1 MNSISKKQRG
11 TLVVGLLLVA
21 AGLIFFLFPSGV
33 GLAEWLMRLWPIFLI
48 CAGVVR
54 VMGFA
59 VERKPKSPTGGMLL
73 MIIGL
78 LFFVGR
84 FHSDLN
90 ALQIYGRYWILLLA
104 VFAGVELI
112 RFYSH
117 RHTEGPPP
125 RMFTARRLIVILL
138 IATTG
143 IFANRVAGSNSSLLS
158 ALKLDGFIGGL
169 RDSVVG
175 DTYSFTDGAVTAQPV
190 NGSIKVTV
198 NNSYGNVK
206 VSRGGLV
213 RATLTKGVRAWN
225 ESDARRIAEQIKL
238 SFTQTSEGVSISTN
252 RSEVNHQFT
261 TDILIE
267 VPQDSYVAVTN
278 SYGAVTAEG
287 LSSDLMIKESY
298 GRADVSGIDG
308 DVSLALNYSDV
319 NISRIGGDL
328 SVTGAKQARITSV
341 AGSVEVAASNGSV
354 HLQDIAGKLK
364 VEAPFCSI
372 DAQDLR
378 RDAEIKTENGSVKVA
393 RTSHVSIKGPRSD
406 VRAEQIDG
414 DLFIDSSH
422 SQVVVRDVAGE
433 MVVAGEKS
441 SITAENVH
449 GPVEVETSHGEVT
462 VKNFYEAV
470 RVATSYRDVIL
481 ITSNPP
487 SSDIEVENSHGG
499 IKLVLPQASQFQ
511 LDATSESGQV
521 RPVGFAEL
529 GGRTRGENLFA
540 ILGSDGPVIRLKT
553 SYKNITVQA
562 NGSAPTQASKVV
574 E

>member
-1 MNSISKKQRG
+1 MSSISKKQRG
-11 TLVVGLLLVA
+11 TLIVGLLLVA
-21 AGLIFFLFPSGV
+21 AGLIFFLIPSGA

-78 LFFVGR
+78 LFFVSR

-117 RHTEGPPP
+117 RHTEGEPP
-125 RMFTARRLIVILL
+125 RMFTARRLVVIALIV
-138 IATTG
+138 TTG

-175 DTYSFTDGAVTAQPV
+175 DTYSFTDAPVTAQAAGGPLK
-190 NGSIKVTV
+190 IAV
-198 NNSYGNVK
+198 NNSYGSVK
-206 VSRGGLV
+206 VSRGGAV
-213 RATLTKGVRAWN
+213 RATLTKGVRAWS

-238 SFTQTSEGVSISTN
+238 VVNQTSEGVSIATN
-252 RSEVNHQFT
+252 RSEINHQFT
-261 TDILIE
+261 TDIMIE

-298 GRADVSGIDG
+298 GRADVTGIDG
-308 DVSLALNYSDV
+308 DVSLSLNYSDI
-319 NISRIGGDL
+319 NISRIDGQL
-328 SVTGAKQARITSV
+328 SVTGAKQARISSIS
-341 AGSVEVAASNGSV
+341 GSVELAASNGSV
-354 HLQDIAGKLK
+354 HLQDIAGELR
-364 VEAPFCSI
+364 VDAPFCGVE
-372 DAQDLR
+372 AQDLR
-378 RDAEIKTENGSVKVA
+378 SRAEIKTENGSVKVA
-393 RTSHVSIKGPRSD
+393 RTSDVSIKAPRSD
-406 VRAEQIDG
+406 VRAEQVDG

-422 SQVVVRDVAGE
+422 SQISVRDVAGE
-433 MVVAGEKS
+433 MVVEAEKS
-441 SITAENVH
+441 SVSAENIH
-449 GPVEVETSHGEVT
+449 GPVEIETSHGEVA
-462 VKNFYEAV
+462 VKNFYEFV
-470 RVATSYRDVIL
+470 RVETSYRDVL
-481 ITSNPP
+481 LSTSNQP

-499 IKLVLPQASQFQ
+499 IKLILPQASQFQ

-521 RPVGFAEL
+521 KPVGFAEL
-529 GGRTRGENLFA
+529 GGRPRGENLFA
-540 ILGSDGPVIRLKT
+540 ILGSDGPVIKLKT

-562 NGSAPTQASKVV
+562 NGSASTQASRLVD
-574 E
+574 